1 MKVVEKIQV
10 TINIEVFLFIILF
23 IITKQIDLYIIFIF
37 LTLIHELSHMIA
49 GIILGLKPKKF
60 MVMPFGFKI
69 IFDEPKDK
77 KKMEVKKIIIAIT
90 GPAVNLILMMISA
103 ILNLHTNI
111 IYANLIIA
119 LFNLIPIYPLDGGRI
134 LKAILSSK
142 KDSSKVYDIVNKI
155 SNITVIILTVSTSII
170 ILYIKNIAIVLALA
184 YLWYLVIK
192 ENRRYKIIK
201 RVYNIIEVNT
211 QV

>member
-1 MKVVEKIQV
+1 MVEKIQV
-10 TINIEVFLFIILF
+10 TINIEIFLFIILF
-23 IITKQIDLYIIFIF
+23 ILTKQIDLYIIFIF
-37 LTLIHELSHMIA
+37 LTLVHELSHMIA

-69 IFDEPKDK
+69 IFDETNDK
-77 KKMEVKKIIIAIT
+77 KKMEAKKIIIAIT
-90 GPAVNLILMMISA
+90 GPAVNLILMVISA
-103 ILNLHTNI
+103 ILHLHTNI
-111 IYANLIIA
+111 IYANLVIA

-142 KDSSKVYDIVNKI
+142 KESSKVYDIVNKI
-155 SNITVIILTVSTSII
+155 SNITVIALTVATSII
-170 ILYIKNIAIVLALA
+170 ILYIRNIAIVFALA

-192 ENRRYKIIK
+192 ENRKYKIIK

>member
-1 MKVVEKIQV
+1 MEKIQV
-10 TINIEVFLFIILF
+10 TINIEIFLFIILF
-23 IITKQIDLYIIFIF
+23 ILTKQIDLYIIFIF
-37 LTLIHELSHMIA
+37 LTLVHELSHMIA

-69 IFDEPKDK
+69 IFDETNDK
-77 KKMEVKKIIIAIT
+77 KKMEAKKIIIAIT
-90 GPAVNLILMMISA
+90 GPAVNLILMVISA
-103 ILNLHTNI
+103 ILHLHTNI
-111 IYANLIIA
+111 IYANLVIT

-142 KDSSKVYDIVNKI
+142 KESSKVYDIVNKI
-155 SNITVIILTVSTSII
+155 SNITVIALTVATSII
-170 ILYIKNIAIVLALA
+170 ILYIRNIAIVFALA

-192 ENRRYKIIK
+192 ENRKYKIIK

>member
-1 MKVVEKIQV
+1 MVEKIQV
-10 TINIEVFLFIILF
+10 TINIEIFLFIILF
-23 IITKQIDLYIIFIF
+23 ILTKQIDLYIIFIF
-37 LTLIHELSHMIA
+37 LTLVHELSHMIA

-69 IFDEPKDK
+69 IFDETNDK
-77 KKMEVKKIIIAIT
+77 KKMEAKKIIIAIT
-90 GPAVNLILMMISA
+90 GPAVNLILMVISA
-103 ILNLHTNI
+103 ILHLHTNI
-111 IYANLIIA
+111 IYANLVIA

-142 KDSSKVYDIVNKI
+142 KESSKVYDIVNKI
-155 SNITVIILTVSTSII
+155 SNITVIALTVATSII
-170 ILYIKNIAIVLALA
+170 ILYIRNIAIVFALA

-192 ENRRYKIIK
+192 ENRKYKIIK
-201 RVYNIIEVNT
+201 RMYNIIEVNT

>member
-1 MKVVEKIQV
+1 MVEKIQV
-10 TINIEVFLFIILF
+10 TINIEIFLFIILF
-23 IITKQIDLYIIFIF
+23 ILTKQIDLYIIFIF
-37 LTLIHELSHMIA
+37 LTLVHELSHMIA

-69 IFDEPKDK
+69 IFDETNDK
-77 KKMEVKKIIIAIT
+77 KKMEAKKIIIAIT
-90 GPAVNLILMMISA
+90 GPAVNLILMVISA
-103 ILNLHTNI
+103 ILHLHTNI
-111 IYANLIIA
+111 IYANLVIT

-142 KDSSKVYDIVNKI
+142 KESSKVYDIVNKI
-155 SNITVIILTVSTSII
+155 SNITVIALTVATSII
-170 ILYIKNIAIVLALA
+170 ILYIRNIAIVFALA

-192 ENRRYKIIK
+192 ENRKYKIIK

>member
-1 MKVVEKIQV
+1 
-10 TINIEVFLFIILF
+10 
-23 IITKQIDLYIIFIF
+23 
-37 LTLIHELSHMIA
+37 MIA

-69 IFDEPKDK
+69 IFDETNDK
-77 KKMEVKKIIIAIT
+77 KKMEAKKIIIAIT
-90 GPAVNLILMMISA
+90 GPAVNLILMVISA
-103 ILNLHTNI
+103 ILHLHTNI
-111 IYANLIIA
+111 IYANLVIA

-142 KDSSKVYDIVNKI
+142 KESSKVYDIVNKI
-155 SNITVIILTVSTSII
+155 SNITVIALTVATSII
-170 ILYIKNIAIVLALA
+170 ILYIRNIAIVFALA

-192 ENRRYKIIK
+192 ENRKYKIIK

>member
-1 MKVVEKIQV
+1 
-10 TINIEVFLFIILF
+10 
-23 IITKQIDLYIIFIF
+23 
-37 LTLIHELSHMIA
+37 MIA

-69 IFDEPKDK
+69 IFDETNDK
-77 KKMEVKKIIIAIT
+77 KKMEAKKIIIAIT
-90 GPAVNLILMMISA
+90 GPAVNLMLMVISA
-103 ILNLHTNI
+103 ILHLHTNI
-111 IYANLIIA
+111 IYANLVIA

-142 KDSSKVYDIVNKI
+142 KESSKVYDIVNKI
-155 SNITVIILTVSTSII
+155 SNITVIALTVATSII
-170 ILYIKNIAIVLALA
+170 ILYIRNIAIVFALA

-192 ENRRYKIIK
+192 ENRKYKIIK

>member
-1 MKVVEKIQV
+1 MEKIQV
-10 TINIEVFLFIILF
+10 TINIEIFLFIILF
-23 IITKQIDLYIIFIF
+23 ILTKQIDLYIIFIF
-37 LTLIHELSHMIA
+37 LTLVHELSHMIA

-69 IFDEPKDK
+69 IFDETNDK
-77 KKMEVKKIIIAIT
+77 KKMEAKKIIIAIT
-90 GPAVNLILMMISA
+90 GPAVNLILMVISA
-103 ILNLHTNI
+103 ILHLHTNI
-111 IYANLIIA
+111 IYANLVIA

-142 KDSSKVYDIVNKI
+142 KESSKVYDIVNKI
-155 SNITVIILTVSTSII
+155 SNITVIALTVATSII
-170 ILYIKNIAIVLALA
+170 ILYIRNIAIVFALA

-192 ENRRYKIIK
+192 ENRKYKIIK
-201 RVYNIIEVNT
+201 RMYNIIEVNT

>member
-1 MKVVEKIQV
+1 MEKIQV
-10 TINIEVFLFIILF
+10 TINIEIFLFIILF
-23 IITKQIDLYIIFIF
+23 ILTKQIDLYIIFIF
-37 LTLIHELSHMIA
+37 LTLVHELSHMIA

-69 IFDEPKDK
+69 IFDETNDK
-77 KKMEVKKIIIAIT
+77 KKMEAKKIIIAIT
-90 GPAVNLILMMISA
+90 GPAVNLILMVISA
-103 ILNLHTNI
+103 ILHLHTNI
-111 IYANLIIA
+111 IYANLVIA

-142 KDSSKVYDIVNKI
+142 KENSKVYDIVNKI
-155 SNITVIILTVSTSII
+155 SNITVIALTVATSII
-170 ILYIKNIAIVLALA
+170 ILYIRNIAIVFALA

-192 ENRRYKIIK
+192 ENRKYKIIK

>member
-1 MKVVEKIQV
+1 MVEKIQV
-10 TINIEVFLFIILF
+10 TINIEIFLFIILF
-23 IITKQIDLYIIFIF
+23 ILTKQIDLYIIFIF
-37 LTLIHELSHMIA
+37 LTLVHELSHMIA

-69 IFDEPKDK
+69 IFDETNDK
-77 KKMEVKKIIIAIT
+77 KKMEAKKIIIAIT
-90 GPAVNLILMMISA
+90 GPAVNLILMVISA
-103 ILNLHTNI
+103 ILHLHTNI
-111 IYANLIIA
+111 IYANLVIA

-142 KDSSKVYDIVNKI
+142 KESSKVYDIVNKI
-155 SNITVIILTVSTSII
+155 SNITVIALTVATSIT
-170 ILYIKNIAIVLALA
+170 ILYIKNIAIVFALA

-192 ENRRYKIIK
+192 ENRKYKIIK

>member
-1 MKVVEKIQV
+1 MEKIQV
-10 TINIEVFLFIILF
+10 TINIEIFLFIILF
-23 IITKQIDLYIIFIF
+23 ILTKQIDLYIIFIF
-37 LTLIHELSHMIA
+37 LTLVHELSHMIA

-69 IFDEPKDK
+69 IFDETNDK
-77 KKMEVKKIIIAIT
+77 KKMEAKKIIIAIT
-90 GPAVNLILMMISA
+90 GPAVNLILMVISA
-103 ILNLHTNI
+103 ILHLHTNI
-111 IYANLIIA
+111 IYANLVIA

-142 KDSSKVYDIVNKI
+142 KESSKVYDIVNKI
-155 SNITVIILTVSTSII
+155 SNITVIALTVATSII
-170 ILYIKNIAIVLALA
+170 ILYIRNIAIVFALA

-192 ENRRYKIIK
+192 ENRKYKIIK

>member
-1 MKVVEKIQV
+1 MVEKIQV
-10 TINIEVFLFIILF
+10 TINIEIFLFIILF
-23 IITKQIDLYIIFIF
+23 ILTKQIDLYIIFIF
-37 LTLIHELSHMIA
+37 LTLVHELSHMIA

-69 IFDEPKDK
+69 IFDETNDK
-77 KKMEVKKIIIAIT
+77 KKMEAKKIIIAIT
-90 GPAVNLILMMISA
+90 GPAVNLILMVISA
-103 ILNLHTNI
+103 ILHLHTNI

-142 KDSSKVYDIVNKI
+142 KESSKVYDIVNKI
-155 SNITVIILTVSTSII
+155 SNITVIALTVATSII
-170 ILYIKNIAIVLALA
+170 ILYIRNIAIVFALA

-192 ENRRYKIIK
+192 ENRKYKIIK

>member
-1 MKVVEKIQV
+1 MEKIQV
-10 TINIEVFLFIILF
+10 TINIEIFLFIILF
-23 IITKQIDLYIIFIF
+23 ILTKQIDLYIIFIF
-37 LTLIHELSHMIA
+37 LTLVHELSHMIA

-69 IFDEPKDK
+69 IFDETNDK
-77 KKMEVKKIIIAIT
+77 KKMEAKKIIIAIT
-90 GPAVNLILMMISA
+90 GPAVNLILMVISA
-103 ILNLHTNI
+103 ILHLHTNI

-142 KDSSKVYDIVNKI
+142 KESSKVYDIVNKI
-155 SNITVIILTVSTSII
+155 SNITVIALTVATSII
-170 ILYIKNIAIVLALA
+170 ILYIRNIAIVFALA

-192 ENRRYKIIK
+192 ENRKYKIIK

>member
-1 MKVVEKIQV
+1 MVEKIQV
-10 TINIEVFLFIILF
+10 TINIEIFLFIILF
-23 IITKQIDLYIIFIF
+23 ILTKQIDLYIIFIF
-37 LTLIHELSHMIA
+37 LTLVHELSHMIA

-69 IFDEPKDK
+69 IFDETNDK
-77 KKMEVKKIIIAIT
+77 KKMEAKKIIIAIT
-90 GPAVNLILMMISA
+90 GPAVNLILMVISA
-103 ILNLHTNI
+103 ILHLHTNI
-111 IYANLIIA
+111 IYANLVIA

-142 KDSSKVYDIVNKI
+142 KESSKVYDIVNKI
-155 SNITVIILTVSTSII
+155 SNITVIALTVATSII
-170 ILYIKNIAIVLALA
+170 ILYIRNIAIVFALA

-192 ENRRYKIIK
+192 ENRKYKIIK

-211 QV
+211 QI

>member
-134 LKAILSSK
+134 LKSILNIKLSSQRTN
-142 KDSSKVYDIVNKI
+142 SIINKI
-155 SNITVIILTVSTSII
+155 SNITIITLTATTSIL
-170 ILYIKNIAIVLALA
+170 ILYIRNIAIVVTLA
-184 YLWYLVIK
+184 YLWYIVIR
-192 ENRRYKIIK
+192 ENKKYKLIK
-201 RVYNIIEVNT
+201 RVYEIIEDNKEK
-211 QV
+211 

>member
-1 MKVVEKIQV
+1 MVEKIQV
-10 TINIEVFLFIILF
+10 TINIEIFLFIILF
-23 IITKQIDLYIIFIF
+23 ILTKQIDLYIIFIF
-37 LTLIHELSHMIA
+37 LTLVHELSHMIA

-69 IFDEPKDK
+69 IFDETNDK
-77 KKMEVKKIIIAIT
+77 KKMKAKKIIIAIT
-90 GPAVNLILMMISA
+90 GPAVNLILMVISA
-103 ILNLHTNI
+103 ILHLHTNI
-111 IYANLIIA
+111 IYANLVIA

-142 KDSSKVYDIVNKI
+142 KESSKVYDIVNKI
-155 SNITVIILTVSTSII
+155 SNITVIALTVATSII
-170 ILYIKNIAIVLALA
+170 ILYIRNIAIVFALA

-192 ENRRYKIIK
+192 ENRKYKIIK

>member
-1 MKVVEKIQV
+1 MEKIQV
-10 TINIEVFLFIILF
+10 TINIEIFLFIILF
-23 IITKQIDLYIIFIF
+23 IFTKQIDLYIIFIF
-37 LTLIHELSHMIA
+37 LTLVHELSHMIA

-69 IFDEPKDK
+69 IFDETNDK
-77 KKMEVKKIIIAIT
+77 KKMEAKKIIIAIT
-90 GPAVNLILMMISA
+90 GPAVNLMLMVISA
-103 ILNLHTNI
+103 ILHLHTNI
-111 IYANLIIA
+111 IYANLVIA

-142 KDSSKVYDIVNKI
+142 KESSKVYDIVNKI
-155 SNITVIILTVSTSII
+155 SNITVIALTVATSII
-170 ILYIKNIAIVLALA
+170 ILYIRNIAIVFALA

-192 ENRRYKIIK
+192 ENRKYKIIK

>member
-1 MKVVEKIQV
+1 MVEKIQV
-10 TINIEVFLFIILF
+10 TINIEIFLFIILF
-23 IITKQIDLYIIFIF
+23 ILTKQIDLYIIFIF
-37 LTLIHELSHMIA
+37 LTLVHELSHMIA

-69 IFDEPKDK
+69 IFDETNDK
-77 KKMEVKKIIIAIT
+77 KKMEAKKIIIAIT
-90 GPAVNLILMMISA
+90 GPAVNLILMVISA
-103 ILNLHTNI
+103 ILHLHTNI
-111 IYANLIIA
+111 IYANLVIA

-142 KDSSKVYDIVNKI
+142 KENSKVYDIVNKI
-155 SNITVIILTVSTSII
+155 SNITVIALTVATSII
-170 ILYIKNIAIVLALA
+170 ILYIRNIAIVFALA

-192 ENRRYKIIK
+192 ENRKYKIIK

>member
-1 MKVVEKIQV
+1 MVEKIQV
-10 TINIEVFLFIILF
+10 TINIEIFLFIILF
-23 IITKQIDLYIIFIF
+23 IFTKQIDLYIIFIF
-37 LTLIHELSHMIA
+37 LTLVHELSHMIA

-69 IFDEPKDK
+69 IFDETNDK
-77 KKMEVKKIIIAIT
+77 KKMETKKIIIAIT
-90 GPAVNLILMMISA
+90 GPAVNLILMVISV
-103 ILNLHTNI
+103 ILHLHTNI
-111 IYANLIIA
+111 IYANLVIA

-142 KDSSKVYDIVNKI
+142 KESSKVYDIVNKI
-155 SNITVIILTVSTSII
+155 SNITVIALTVATSII
-170 ILYIKNIAIVLALA
+170 ILYIRNIAIVFALA

-192 ENRRYKIIK
+192 ENRKYKIIK